1 MQTTTSTFRSLST
14 LRRGS
19 TSNDVRLL
27 QQRLNAARTIPGISL
42 PLLTVDGIF
51 GARTEAAVRQ
61 FQTLLNLTVDGI
73 VGSRTWATVVRL
85 SLPDPLEIDETAN
98 VRPFRVE
105 FTPNMN
111 SAIVNN
117 ASVRGDVDVY
127 AIAATAGQR
136 LQVAVTS
143 LEQSAVIN
151 AIITPENQQLDPGR
165 DDVLRFRT
173 TGDHLIVIGS
183 TRGNAN
189 YRLQIQIR

>member
-42 PLLTVDGIF
+42 PLLSVDGIF

-61 FQTLLNLTVDGI
+61 FQTLLNLSVDGI

-111 SAIVNN
+111 SAIINN
-117 ASVRGDVDVY
+117 SSVRDEVEVY
-127 AIAATAGQR
+127 AIDARAGQQ
-136 LQVAVTS
+136 LQVEISS
-143 LEQSAVIN
+143 LEQSAVLN
-151 AIITPENQQLDPGR
+151 GIITPDNQMLDPGR
-165 DDVLRFRT
+165 DDILRFRT
-173 TGDHLIVIGS
+173 NGDHLLVVGKI
-183 TRGNAN
+183 RGNAN